1 MNCPYQTEDGMNDR
15 NRFPKDHFFI
25 GEIENGKRYPY
36 GVYKKE
42 ETYSKEEADGKFA
55 TKEELADV
63 AEHTAQFVE
72 DLEKSKADKTETA
85 DIVRRLEALEYKD
98 IKINSFTAAPSVA
111 ERGSSVNVNL
121 TWNLN
126 KAAAATYIN
135 GAEVT
140 GTSKQFQNVTTTTA
154 YVLSVNDGKT
164 SDSKSASITFAN
176 NIYYG
181 AAKDLE
187 SVASLTKVLS
197 ENTARTIT
205 VDAGTDEYIIYAIPA
220 RLGTVLFYV
229 SGFEGGF
236 EEPVAMN
243 IANASGYSESYNVYR
258 STRSSLGNTTIEIK
272 KG

>member
-1 MNCPYQTEDGMNDR
+1 M
-15 NRFPKDHFFI
+15 
-25 GEIENGKRYPY
+25 
-36 GVYKKE
+36 
-42 ETYSKEEADGKFA
+42 
-55 TKEELADV
+55 
-63 AEHTAQFVE
+63 
-72 DLEKSKADKTETA
+72 
-85 DIVRRLEALEYKD
+85 
-98 IKINSFTAAPSVA
+98 
-111 ERGSSVNVNL
+111 
-121 TWNLN
+121 
-126 KAAAATYIN
+126 
-135 GAEVT
+135 
-140 GTSKQFQNVTTTTA
+140 
-154 YVLSVNDGKT
+154 VLQ
-164 SDSKSASITFAN
+164 
-176 NIYYG
+176 
-181 AAKDLE
+181 KDLE